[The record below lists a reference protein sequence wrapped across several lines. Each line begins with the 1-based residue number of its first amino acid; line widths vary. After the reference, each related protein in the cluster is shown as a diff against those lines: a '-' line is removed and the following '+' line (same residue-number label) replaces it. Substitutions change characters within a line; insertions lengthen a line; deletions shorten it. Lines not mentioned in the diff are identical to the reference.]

1 MRLLTQHVGGVLRR
15 CDARC
20 YNATHG
26 RCSCICG
33 GENHGVGLERALAN
47 TLEQLPPHLLPLQLQ
62 DQLPLGGEHEE
73 G

>member
-1 MRLLTQHVGGVLRR
+1 VRLLTQHVGGVLRR
-15 CDARC
+15 
-20 YNATHG
+20 
-26 RCSCICG
+26 CG